1 MKSCPECYSEYEDGL
16 ERCPADSSLLKSGD
30 RDPLVGT
37 RLGDRYEIVSVIGRG
52 GMGVVYKARQ
62 EQMDKLMAIKMLHSH
77 MVSDSEAVK
86 RFYREAKTV
95 SQVKH
100 HHIVTLYDFG
110 MSSQGQPFLV
120 MDYLQGVSLK
130 DELKNNG
137 PLSFE
142 RADRIFGQ
150 IVDGLAAAHSLDV
163 VHRDLKPEN
172 IVLSSNA
179 PTGDW
184 VTLVDFGL
192 SKLKE
197 PKTQD
202 AYTITK
208 TGDVCG
214 SPPYMSPEQCLAA
227 SAVDPRSD
235 VYSLAIVAYESLSG
249 FLPYKAKSAIEMMD
263 CHLYG
268 TPTPFSQASTDFKV
282 CTEVTNVLNKA
293 LAKEPEQRQQDIQEF
308 GKELH
313 EALARDGIKLK
324 SYKHRMEIADFKDM
338 ESEAE
343 ALMTGSY
350 PTLGLAAEGHLNA
363 INNQSAMEI
372 ATNTQIDSQYSKAN
386 VQTGGHDVVN
396 FSTGSNH
403 AHGHNNNNNS
413 YGSGG
418 SGTAHNNGDGQDQ
431 DAHRSWISR
440 VMSAVFGPRPQS
452 ANDQEEEDLESNLPY
467 ANCPYCQAPVRS
479 LIRFCISCQRQ
490 LPSAAEYARMRVSA
504 GSKLVPA
511 KSQTNTGRHA
521 KPGFSNRAKESM
533 NRQAYPGITKFLM
546 IGLVGACIY
555 AGSVALKNPEFV
567 KTMKRTVAAFQ
578 K

>member
-142 RADRIFGQ
+142 RADRIFSQ

-235 VYSLAIVAYESLSG
+235 IYSLAIVAYESLSG

-268 TPTPFSQASTDFKV
+268 TPTPFSQASADFKV

-293 LAKEPEQRQQDIQEF
+293 LAKESEQRQQDIQEF

-313 EALARDGIKLK
+313 EALARDGMKLK

-372 ATNTQIDSQYSKAN
+372 ATNTQVDSNYSKSHI
-386 VQTGGHDVVN
+386 QTGGHDVVN
-396 FSTGSNH
+396 FSTGT
-403 AHGHNNNNNS
+403 HNNNNNNS
-413 YGSGG
+413 
-418 SGTAHNNGDGQDQ
+418 NNGDGDD
-431 DAHRSWISR
+431 DAQRSWISR
-440 VMSAVFGPRPQS
+440 VMSAVFGPRPD
-452 ANDQEEEDLESNLPY
+452 AAEEEEEDESSLPY

-490 LPSAAEYARMRVSA
+490 LPSAGEYARMRVSA
-504 GSKLVPA
+504 GSKLVPN
-511 KSQTNTGRHA
+511 KSQTNTGRHV

-533 NRQAYPGITKFLM
+533 NRQAYPGVTKFLM

>member
-130 DELKNNG
+130 DELKHNG

-235 VYSLAIVAYESLSG
+235 IYSLAIVAYESLSG

-268 TPTPFSQASTDFKV
+268 TPTPFSHASTDFKV

-313 EALARDGIKLK
+313 EALARDGMKLK

-363 INNQSAMEI
+363 INNQTAMEI
-372 ATNTQIDSQYSKAN
+372 AASTQVDSNYSKTTRN
-386 VQTGGHDVVN
+386 TKDFKGNIQTGAHDVVD
-396 FSTGSNH
+396 FSNSNNNGSNT
-403 AHGHNNNNNS
+403 GNS
-413 YGSGG
+413 K
-418 SGTAHNNGDGQDQ
+418 GDGQDIQ
-431 DAHRSWISR
+431 RNWISR
-440 VMSAVFGPRPQS
+440 VMSAVLGPRPQS
-452 ANDQEEEDLESNLPY
+452 PAEPEEEELESNLPY

-479 LIRFCISCQRQ
+479 MIRFCISCQRQ
-490 LPSAAEYARMRVSA
+490 LPSAAEYARMRISA

-511 KSQTNTGRHA
+511 KSQYNTGRHA

>member
-130 DELKNNG
+130 DELKHNG

-235 VYSLAIVAYESLSG
+235 IYSLAIVAYESLSG

-268 TPTPFSQASTDFKV
+268 MPTPFSQASTDFKV

-313 EALARDGIKLK
+313 EALARDGMKLK

-363 INNQSAMEI
+363 INNQTAMEI
-372 ATNTQIDSQYSKAN
+372 AASTQVDSNYSKTTRN
-386 VQTGGHDVVN
+386 TKDFKSNNQTSAHEVVD
-396 FSTGSNH
+396 FSNT
-403 AHGHNNNNNS
+403 NNNGN
-413 YGSGG
+413 
-418 SGTAHNNGDGQDQ
+418 NNGDSKGDDQ
-431 DAHRSWISR
+431 DAQRNWISR

-452 ANDQEEEDLESNLPY
+452 PAEHEEEELESNLPY

-479 LIRFCISCQRQ
+479 MIRFCISCQRQ
-490 LPSAAEYARMRVSA
+490 LPSATEYARMRVSA

-511 KSQTNTGRHA
+511 KSQYNTGRHA

>member
-235 VYSLAIVAYESLSG
+235 IYSLAIVAYESLSG

-363 INNQSAMEI
+363 INNQTAMEI
-372 ATNTQIDSQYSKAN
+372 ATNTQVDSNYSKTSI
-386 VQTGGHDVVN
+386 QTGGHDVVN
-396 FSTGSNH
+396 FSNNNG
-403 AHGHNNNNNS
+403 AVNNNNN
-413 YGSGG
+413 
-418 SGTAHNNGDGQDQ
+418 GDAAAEEAQ
-431 DAHRSWISR
+431 RSWISR
-440 VMSAVFGPRPQS
+440 VMSAVFGPRPQ
-452 ANDQEEEDLESNLPY
+452 AVVEHEEELESNLPY

-479 LIRFCISCQRQ
+479 MIRFCISCQRQ
-490 LPSAAEYARMRVSA
+490 LPSAAEYARMRISA

>member
-130 DELKNNG
+130 DELKHNG

-235 VYSLAIVAYESLSG
+235 VYSLGIVAYESLSG

-293 LAKEPEQRQQDIQEF
+293 LAKEPEQRQQDILEF

-313 EALARDGIKLK
+313 EALARDGMKLK

-363 INNQSAMEI
+363 INNQTALEI
-372 ATNTQIDSQYSKAN
+372 ATNTQVDSNYTKGN
-386 VQTGGHDVVN
+386 LQTGAHEVVD
-396 FSTGSNH
+396 FS
-403 AHGHNNNNNS
+403 NNNNNHS
-413 YGSGG
+413 NSDEQE
-418 SGTAHNNGDGQDQ
+418 TNAQRN
-431 DAHRSWISR
+431 WISR
-440 VMSAVFGPRPQS
+440 VMSAVFGPRPPS
-452 ANDQEEEDLESNLPY
+452 PVEHEEEEELESNLPY

-479 LIRFCISCQRQ
+479 MIRFCISCQRQ

-511 KSQTNTGRHA
+511 KSQFNTGRHA

>member
-1 MKSCPECYSEYEDGL
+1 
-16 ERCPADSSLLKSGD
+16 
-30 RDPLVGT
+30 
-37 RLGDRYEIVSVIGRG
+37 LGDRYEIVSVIGRG

-86 RFYREAKTV
+86 RFFREAKTV

-120 MDYLQGVSLK
+120 MDFLEGVSLK
-130 DELKNNG
+130 DELKRNG

-172 IVLSSNA
+172 IVLSSTA

-202 AYTITK
+202 QYQITK

-235 VYSLAIVAYESLSG
+235 TYSLAIVIYESLSG
-249 FLPYKAKSAIEMMD
+249 FLPYNAKSAIEMMD

-268 TPTPFSQASTDFKV
+268 TPIPFSQCSPDFKV
-282 CTEVTNVLNKA
+282 CTELTNVLNKA
-293 LAKEPEQRQQDIQEF
+293 LSKEPEQRQDDIRTF

-324 SYKHRMEIADFKDM
+324 SYKHRMEIASFKDM

-350 PTLGLAAEGHLNA
+350 PTLGLAAEGHLSA
-363 INNQSAMEI
+363 VSNQTAMEI
-372 ATNTQIDSQYSKAN
+372 ATNTALDPTYAN
-386 VQTGGHDVVN
+386 RVTGPNVVINFANSNGQNPAGNSNGHGNPAD
-396 FSTGSNH
+396 
-403 AHGHNNNNNS
+403 
-413 YGSGG
+413 
-418 SGTAHNNGDGQDQ
+418 
-431 DAHRSWISR
+431 RSWISR
-440 VMSAVFGPRPQS
+440 VMSAVFGPRPQRI
-452 ANDQEEEDLESNLPY
+452 EEEEIDSNDGGLPY

-479 LIRFCISCQRQ
+479 MIRFCISCQRQ
-490 LPSAAEYARMRVSA
+490 LPSAGEYAKMRLSGA
-504 GSKLVPA
+504 GGKLVA
-511 KSQTNTGRHA
+511 TKSQAQMSTGRHT
-521 KPGFSNRAKESM
+521 KPGFSNRAKSSM
-533 NRQAYPGITKFLM
+533 NRQGYPVVTKVL
-546 IGLVGACIY
+546 IVGLLGACLY
-555 AGSVALKNPEFV
+555 AGSVAIKNPEFV
-567 KTMKRTVAAFQ
+567 KTMKRTVASF
-578 K
+578 KK

>member
-1 MKSCPECYSEYEDGL
+1 VKSCPECYSEYEDGL

-30 RDPLVGT
+30 RDPLVGK

-150 IVDGLAAAHSLDV
+150 IADGLAAAHSLDV

-235 VYSLAIVAYESLSG
+235 IYSLAIVAYESLSG

-343 ALMTGSY
+343 ALMSGSY

-363 INNQSAMEI
+363 INNQTAMEI
-372 ATNTQIDSQYSKAN
+372 ANNTQIDSNYSKASI
-386 VQTGGHDVVN
+386 QTGGHEVVN
-396 FSTGSNH
+396 FSNNNG
-403 AHGHNNNNNS
+403 AVNNNNNNNNN
-413 YGSGG
+413 
-418 SGTAHNNGDGQDQ
+418 NNGDAVAEEAQ
-431 DAHRSWISR
+431 RSWISR
-440 VMSAVFGPRPQS
+440 VMSAVFGPRTQ
-452 ANDQEEEDLESNLPY
+452 AVVEQEEELESNLPY

-479 LIRFCISCQRQ
+479 MIRFCISCQRQ
-490 LPSAAEYARMRVSA
+490 LPSAAEYARMRISA
-504 GSKLVPA
+504 GSKLVQA
-511 KSQTNTGRHA
+511 KSQTSSGRHA

>member
-1 MKSCPECYSEYEDGL
+1 VKSCPECYSEYEDGL

-130 DELKNNG
+130 DELKHNG

-235 VYSLAIVAYESLSG
+235 IYSLAIVAYESLSG

-268 TPTPFSQASTDFKV
+268 MPTPFSQASTDFKV

-313 EALARDGIKLK
+313 EALARDGMKLK

-363 INNQSAMEI
+363 INNQTAMEI
-372 ATNTQIDSQYSKAN
+372 AASTQVDSNYSKTTRN
-386 VQTGGHDVVN
+386 TKDFKSNNQTSAHEVVD
-396 FSTGSNH
+396 FSNT
-403 AHGHNNNNNS
+403 NNNGN
-413 YGSGG
+413 
-418 SGTAHNNGDGQDQ
+418 NNGDSKGDDQ
-431 DAHRSWISR
+431 DAQRNWISR

-452 ANDQEEEDLESNLPY
+452 PAEHEEEELESNLPY

-479 LIRFCISCQRQ
+479 MIRFCISCQRQ
-490 LPSAAEYARMRVSA
+490 LPSATEYARMRVSA

-511 KSQTNTGRHA
+511 KSQYNTGRHA

>member
-1 MKSCPECYSEYEDGL
+1 
-16 ERCPADSSLLKSGD
+16 
-30 RDPLVGT
+30 VGT

-130 DELKNNG
+130 DELKHNG

-235 VYSLAIVAYESLSG
+235 IYSLAIVAYESLSG

-268 TPTPFSQASTDFKV
+268 MPTPFSQASTDFKV

-313 EALARDGIKLK
+313 EALARDGMKLK

-363 INNQSAMEI
+363 INNQTAMES
-372 ATNTQIDSQYSKAN
+372 AASTQVDSNYSKTTRN
-386 VQTGGHDVVN
+386 TKDFKSNNQTSAHEVVD
-396 FSTGSNH
+396 FSNT
-403 AHGHNNNNNS
+403 NNNGN
-413 YGSGG
+413 
-418 SGTAHNNGDGQDQ
+418 NNGDSKGDDQ
-431 DAHRSWISR
+431 DAQRNWISR

-452 ANDQEEEDLESNLPY
+452 PAEHEEEELESNLPY

-479 LIRFCISCQRQ
+479 MIRFCISCQRQ
-490 LPSAAEYARMRVSA
+490 LPSATEYARMRVSA

-511 KSQTNTGRHA
+511 KSQYNTGRHA